1 MENRMSRFWN
11 LSAFALAFG
20 FVVGAASAEERWQ
33 TLPEPAAMPAAAETG
48 YAKVNGI
55 EMYYAT
61 YGAGDPVLLIHGG
74 LGHAD
79 IWASQVA
86 ELSKTHKVI
95 VADSR
100 GHGRT
105 SRDAQPFGYELMAT
119 DYLALLDHLKIDKT
133 ALVGWSDG
141 GIIGIDIAMTHPERL
156 TKLYAQAANV
166 TVDGLDPGV
175 MTNKTFGAYI
185 ERSGKDYAKLSKTP
199 GEYEAF
205 VTQISHMWESQP
217 AWTKEQLAKITTPT
231 AIVLGDH
238 DEAITRAHTE
248 YIASAIPGATLVILP
263 NASHFAML
271 QAPDEYTKSV
281 TDFIDAK

>member
-1 MENRMSRFWN
+1 MGRLWN
-11 LSAFALAFG
+11 MSAFAVALTL
-20 FVVGAASAEERWQ
+20 VTGAADAEERWE
-33 TLPEPAAMPAAAETG
+33 TLPEPAAMPAATETG

-100 GHGRT
+100 GHGRST
-105 SRDAQPFGYELMAT
+105 RDAQPFGYDLMAS
-119 DYLALLDHLKIDKT
+119 DYLALLDYLKVDKT

-141 GIIGIDIAMTHPERL
+141 GIIGIDIALTHPERL

-166 TVDGLDPGV
+166 TTDGVDPGV
-175 MTNKTFGAYI
+175 ETNKTFGAYI
-185 ERSGKDYAKLSKTP
+185 ERSGKDYAMMSKTP
-199 GEYEAF
+199 GEYDAF
-205 VTQISHMWESQP
+205 LEQISQMWASQP
-217 AWTKEQLAKITTPT
+217 NWTKEQLATITTPI
-231 AIVLGDH
+231 AVVSGDH
-238 DEAITRAHTE
+238 DEAIKREHTE
-248 YIASAIPGATLVILP
+248 YMASVIPGATLIILP